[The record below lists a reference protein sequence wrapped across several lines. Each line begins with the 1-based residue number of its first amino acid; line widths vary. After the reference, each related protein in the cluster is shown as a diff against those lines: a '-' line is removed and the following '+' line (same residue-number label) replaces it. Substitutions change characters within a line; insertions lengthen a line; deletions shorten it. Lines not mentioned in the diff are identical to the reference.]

1 MERVTMMTPG
11 LLKVLDT
18 LPAGILDVE
27 PSAIG
32 HVLSGPTL
40 IHLPGR
46 RPRPLFVSAFLHGNE
61 TTGFLAMQRVL
72 KQYSD
77 RLLPRALSLFFGNIP
92 AAIRK
97 VRRLD
102 QQCDYNRIWPGTE
115 LPVCPEIEMAQWI
128 ADDMARRRV
137 FASIDIHNNTGLN
150 PHYSCV
156 SHLQRQ
162 SLQLAAMFGRLCIY
176 STRPKGTQ
184 TGAFAPL
191 CPALT
196 LECGKPGVAF
206 GSEHAA
212 EFIDACL
219 HISQLRNHRV
229 PMHDLELYESVA
241 QIFINTGI
249 DFGFGKDDA
258 DLNLIPDLDR
268 LNFRPVSSGFAWGEV
283 SCPDLP
289 ITVLN
294 GDGRNVADL
303 YFRIEDGQLYLTQ
316 SLMPSMLTLDERVIR
331 QDCLGYLMTRMSL
344 AEGIDRASASPW
356 FS

>member
-1 MERVTMMTPG
+1 
-11 LLKVLDT
+11 
-18 LPAGILDVE
+18 
-27 PSAIG
+27 
-32 HVLSGPTL
+32 
-40 IHLPGR
+40 
-46 RPRPLFVSAFLHGNE
+46 
-61 TTGFLAMQRVL
+61 
-72 KQYSD
+72 
-77 RLLPRALSLFFGNIP
+77 
-92 AAIRK
+92 
-97 VRRLD
+97 
-102 QQCDYNRIWPGTE
+102 
-115 LPVCPEIEMAQWI
+115 
-128 ADDMARRRV
+128 
-137 FASIDIHNNTGLN
+137 
-150 PHYSCV
+150 
-156 SHLQRQ
+156 
-162 SLQLAAMFGRLCIY
+162 
-176 STRPKGTQ
+176 
-184 TGAFAPL
+184 
-191 CPALT
+191 
-196 LECGKPGVAF
+196 
-206 GSEHAA
+206 
-212 EFIDACL
+212 
-219 HISQLRNHRV
+219 
-229 PMHDLELYESVA
+229 MHDLELYESVA